1 MNLNR
6 RDLLL
11 SGLSAGA
18 LVSGGAAFAQ
28 SGKTTLE
35 SLNEEQLGLLLEA
48 MGLQPKKTEKRYDFA
63 FRTALDGDEW
73 NFTMSSVLSKDDAS
87 IWVMAW
93 LDPLPRSAADVPRT
107 ALLRL
112 LAENDR
118 LGNGKFFAYIASN
131 RRFVLQRVVDNRDM
145 NTAKFAA
152 ILKDIGRSVKD
163 TYPFWKVENWAS
175 GGNVQAS
182 DDDRDA
188 PNNPSASAR
197 SETGTTKQ

>member
-6 RDLLL
+6 RDMLLT
-11 SGLSAGA
+11 GLSAGA
-18 LVSGGAAFAQ
+18 VISGGAAFAQ

-35 SLNEEQLGLLLEA
+35 RLSEEQLGLLLEA

-73 NFTMSSVLSKDDAS
+73 NFTMSTVLSKDEKS

-131 RRFVLQRVVDNRDM
+131 RRFVLQRVVENRDM

-163 TYPFWKVENWAS
+163 TYPFWKVENWTS
-175 GGNVQAS
+175 GGRVQAS
-182 DDDRDA
+182 DDDREA
-188 PNNPSASAR
+188 PSNPSASAR
-197 SETGTTKQ
+197 SDSGTIRK

>member
-73 NFTMSSVLSKDDAS
+73 NFTMSSRPFQRRSFHLGDGLARPVAS
-87 IWVMAW
+87 LGSRCAANRIVAIAGGKRS
-93 LDPLPRSAADVPRT
+93 PR
-107 ALLRL
+107 
-112 LAENDR
+112 
-118 LGNGKFFAYIASN
+118 
-131 RRFVLQRVVDNRDM
+131 
-145 NTAKFAA
+145 
-152 ILKDIGRSVKD
+152 
-163 TYPFWKVENWAS
+163 
-175 GGNVQAS
+175 
-182 DDDRDA
+182 
-188 PNNPSASAR
+188 
-197 SETGTTKQ
+197 